1 MMEKKDELWDTIIVP
16 SSGLLS
22 VNFSEIIKYRDL
34 LFLFVK
40 RDFIS
45 FYKQTILGP
54 LWFLIQPLITT
65 ITFTIIFSSMA
76 KISTDGLPSILF
88 YLIGITLWNF
98 FSESL
103 TKIST
108 SLRDNSGIFGKVY
121 FPRLITPLS
130 IVASTFLKM
139 SIQIFLMLIFLLY
152 YFFYKNFNG
161 INYFILFYPV
171 IIILLAMQA
180 LGLGMI
186 VTALTNKYRDL
197 SFLLTFGIQLY
208 MYATPIIY
216 PMSSVPE
223 KYKILIKLNPLTEI
237 IEIARYG
244 ILGKGFYNLYWLIY
258 CALASLVI
266 LLLGL
271 LIFNKVQKNFIDTV

>member
-1 MMEKKDELWDTIIVP
+1 MEKKDELWDTIIVP

>member
-1 MMEKKDELWDTIIVP
+1 MKKQDESWDTIIEP
-16 SSGLLS
+16 SSSLIS
-22 VNFSEIIKYRDL
+22 VNFLEIIKYRDL

-88 YLIGITLWNF
+88 YLVGVTLWNF

-152 YFFYKNFNG
+152 YFIFKDFVG
-161 INYFILFYPV
+161 INYFILIYPI

-180 LGLGMI
+180 LGMGMI

-197 SFLLTFGIQLY
+197 SFLLTFGIQLF

-216 PMSSVPE
+216 PISTVPE
-223 KYKILIKLNPLTEI
+223 KYKTLIKLNPLTEI
-237 IEIARYG
+237 IEIARLG
-244 ILGKGFYNLYWLIY
+244 ILGKGFYNPYWLIY
-258 CALASLVI
+258 SIFSSLFI
-266 LLLGL
+266 LFLGL